1 MENQTE
7 DVVLK
12 VRSYRRILAAALH
25 LYKSKFMAMLKSQ
38 WLWLLITTILY
49 TGVIML
55 TVYDAYFF
63 IPAAIV
69 AVLFEMVL
77 WLMTT
82 RWLSQ
87 RSVKNA
93 LRLVG
98 HHWILLFFVAIGCLI
113 ILLPL
118 SAIINL
124 PAIILGLAE
133 WNSEISV
140 EMGDKLTMPKY
151 VFYLALAS
159 WIITIALGATL
170 RMLTVF
176 VGYYAWGSAEAKKR
190 KL

>member
-7 DVVLK
+7 DIVLK
-12 VRSYRRILAAALH
+12 MRSYRSILAAALH

-38 WLWLLITTILY
+38 WLWLLITTLIY

-55 TVYDAYFF
+55 TIYDAYFF
-63 IPAAIV
+63 ITGAIIAGV
-69 AVLFEMVL
+69 FELVL
-77 WLMTT
+77 WFMTT
-82 RWLSQ
+82 RWLAQ
-87 RSVKNA
+87 RTVKDT

-98 HHWILLFFVAIGCLI
+98 RHWILLFFVALGCLL

-140 EMGDKLTMPKY
+140 EMGDKLTMPNY
-151 VFYLALAS
+151 VFYLAIAS
-159 WIITIALGATL
+159 WLITIALGASL
-170 RMLTVF
+170 RLLTVF
-176 VGYYAWGSAEAKKR
+176 VGYYAWGSAEAKRR